1 MIDKEIFAK
10 KKIEFEK
17 GRIFANSFN
26 QEEAT
31 ELIRVYQEELERN
44 KKELEDTQ
52 SIISDLKNKIDNSID
67 NM

>member
-1 MIDKEIFAK
+1 MINKEIFDK

-31 ELIRVYQEELERN
+31 ELIRVYQEELAKN
-44 KKELEDTQ
+44 KKDLEDTEL
-52 SIISDLKNKIDNSID
+52 IIADLKNKIGNVE
-67 NM
+67 

>member
-17 GRIFANSFN
+17 GRIFANSFD

-31 ELIRVYQEELERN
+31 ELIKIYQDELERN
-44 KKELEDTQ
+44 KKDLEDTN
-52 SIISDLKNKIDNSID
+52 IIIADLKSKLG
-67 NM
+67 NME